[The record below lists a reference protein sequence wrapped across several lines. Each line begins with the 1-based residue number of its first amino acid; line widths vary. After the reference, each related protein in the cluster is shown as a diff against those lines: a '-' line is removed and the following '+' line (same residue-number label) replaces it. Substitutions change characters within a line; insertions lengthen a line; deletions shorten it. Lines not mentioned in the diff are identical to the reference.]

1 MLGSSHQVGAT
12 SSTPCTAPATARS
25 PALSCS
31 RWSAQRAPCSAS
43 RRSACTSP
51 YVLISSRKAYTPDG
65 RIWVPRRSRTKQ
77 TWPGYLD
84 NSVAGGITAG
94 DSPRASMVRECFEE
108 AGLSRDQV
116 EPYLK
121 VRRAQPLTR
130 CSKQATSPTSTR
142 RRSAGGSPRCSTR
155 TTWPCPRTQSNC
167 AQRTVRPSRSSCST
181 CPPCCSACTKAS
193 SRQTAAW
200 VGRTAR

>member
-1 MLGSSHQVGAT
+1 MCLIRHRNV
-12 SSTPCTAPATARS
+12 R
-25 PALSCS
+25 
-31 RWSAQRAPCSAS
+31 RAPH
-43 RRSACTSP
+43 RTSHA
-51 YVLISSRKAYTPDG
+51 LTQAYTPDG

-121 VRRAQPLTR
+121 VRHAQPLTR
-130 CSKQATSPTSTR
+130 CSKRATSPTSTK
-142 RRSAGGSPRCSTR
+142 RRSDGGSLRCSTR
-155 TTWPCPRTQSNC
+155 TTWPCPRTRSNF
-167 AQRTVRPSRSSCST
+167 APRTARPSRSSCST
-181 CPPCCSACTKAS
+181 YPMCCSACTKAS
-193 SRQTAAW
+193 SKRTAVW
-200 VGRTAR
+200 VGGTAH